1 MSGESILI
9 VEDEGISA
17 LEIRECLESWGYQ
30 VPSVVDTGEKA
41 IQEAFRLK
49 PDLILM
55 DILLKGDMDGVDAA
69 AIIKSFLDVPLIYL
83 TALDDVELL
92 KRVRDTKAAAYL
104 IKPIEEVEL
113 QNNIEL
119 ALQSHRAHQKEIL
132 NEKRSGLE
140 EVQSYMRSVL
150 PELAANVPI
159 SERSVF
165 LSRFA
170 RFFEQNMKPLFH
182 KFAQKYSNDQFI
194 NLNDEEKLKIY
205 LSWIS
210 ELYENLGF
218 KVQTR
223 IRGNKGV
230 INVKK
235 CSWSPSKPD
244 DVFLCLM
251 CQSIMQIS
259 YSWTDLP
266 GNTQSSTTTGIL
278 NTVCKFDYG
287 T

>member
-55 DILLKGDMDGVDAA
+55 DIFLKGDMDGVDAA

-92 KRVRDTKAAAYL
+92 KRVKDTKAAAYL

-113 QNNIEL
+113 HNNVEL
-119 ALQSHRAHQKEIL
+119 ALENYRAHQKDIL
-132 NEKRSGLE
+132 TGKRSGLE

-182 KFAQKYSNDQFI
+182 KFAQKNSNDQYV
-194 NLNDEEKLKIY
+194 NLNEEEKLKIY

-223 IRGNKGV
+223 VRGNKGV

-235 CSWSPSKPD
+235 CSWSPSKPN

-251 CQSIMQIS
+251 CQSIMQIT

-266 GNTQSSTTTGIL
+266 GKSRSSSTTGIL

-287 T
+287 P

>member
-41 IQEAFRLK
+41 VQEAFRLK

-55 DILLKGDMDGVDAA
+55 DIFLKSDMDGVDAA

-83 TALDDVELL
+83 TALDDIELL
-92 KRVRDTKAAAYL
+92 KRIRDTKAAAYL

-113 QNNIEL
+113 HNNVEL
-119 ALQSHRAHQKEIL
+119 ALQNHREHLKDIHD
-132 NEKRSGLE
+132 EKKSGLE
-140 EVQSYMRSVL
+140 EVQSYMRSAL
-150 PELAANVPI
+150 PELIAKVPI
-159 SERSVF
+159 NERSVF

-170 RFFEQNMKPLFH
+170 RVFEQNMKPLFH
-182 KFAQKYSNDQFI
+182 KFAKKYSNEQFV
-194 NLNDEEKLKIY
+194 NLSEDEKLEIY

-223 IRGNKGV
+223 ARGNKGV
-230 INVKK
+230 MTVKK
-235 CSWSPSKPD
+235 CSWSPSRPND
-244 DVFLCLM
+244 IFLCLM
-251 CQSIMQIS
+251 CQSIMQLS

-266 GNTQSSTTTGIL
+266 GNIQSNTTTGIL
-278 NTVCKFDYG
+278 NSVCKFDYG
-287 T
+287 P